1 METEIKLY
9 VSLTRVSLLLAGI
22 IITGTSS
29 SKQYQME
36 KKNRILLTAN
46 EKDAQYLD
54 CFGSYSV

>member
-36 KKNRILLTAN
+36 KNRILLTAN